1 VTALCGSSADSA
13 EVSIAL
19 SDLKNFLCCDLLQ
32 LIFKR
37 AWIATEQNK
46 ELDKE

>member
-1 VTALCGSSADSA
+1 LYGSSADSA
-13 EVSIAL
+13 EVSVAL
-19 SDLKNFLCCDLLQ
+19 SDLKNFLCCDLSQ

-37 AWIATEQNK
+37 AWIVTGQNK